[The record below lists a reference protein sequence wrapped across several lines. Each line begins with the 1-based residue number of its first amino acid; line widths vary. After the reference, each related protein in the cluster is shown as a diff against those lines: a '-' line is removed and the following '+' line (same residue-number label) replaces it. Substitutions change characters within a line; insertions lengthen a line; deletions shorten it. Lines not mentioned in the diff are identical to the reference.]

1 MEHTKKVDFENT
13 TAYIPETYDADL
25 RKIFGDWTVPQRYS
39 GHGYH
44 YFLSTENLVL
54 ERAKGKMANPYFYEF
69 DSKDLEVTKNP
80 NYYSRNVEI
89 PESVTEDGIEYSVTS
104 IGDNA

>member
-1 MEHTKKVDFENT
+1 MKQV
-13 TAYIPETYDADL
+13 
-25 RKIFGDWTVPQRYS
+25 
-39 GHGYH
+39 
-44 YFLSTENLVL
+44 FLSLLLMLMPTLASSNPVEIHGIWYNLV
-54 ERAKGKMANPYFYEF
+54 
-69 DSKDLEVTKNP
+69 SKVKEAEVTKNP